1 MAKQPAFKAATP
13 RAIPA
18 PPALVLDEP
27 ILQEPVPQEPILEAV
42 AEPILEAPI
51 EPVEPTLPAGP
62 RRLRV
67 TPPYGYPIHIAGQ
80 GIVVR
85 PGTVTE
91 VEEDAWVRAQ
101 LRAGIFR
108 EA

>member
-13 RAIPA
+13 RVIP
-18 PPALVLDEP
+18 PPPELVLS
-27 ILQEPVPQEPILEAV
+27 EPV
-42 AEPILEAPI
+42 LEAPVEPIDLVDSIVTGEPPAEVI
-51 EPVEPTLPAGP
+51 EPTIPSGP
-62 RRLRV
+62 RRIRV

-80 GIVVR
+80 GILVR

-108 EA
+108 ET